1 MKFLKKSNF
10 VTTPTRRCSSTTQS
24 PLKSCTSNKVSSSRK
39 VRSREA
45 VMTSLVITSL
55 VCMLG
60 NRCRR
65 ICRPALP
72 LAAGD
77 GADLACGNRFSGCR
91 FTNVRLVS
99 SQFLEVQIHFLLRT
113 KMAADL
119 KPHLPIDPNGRLVRY
134 LD

>member
-24 PLKSCTSNKVSSSRK
+24 PLKSCTSNKVSSSHK

-55 VCMLG
+55 VCMLR

-65 ICRPALP
+65 FCRPAV
-72 LAAGD
+72 ARVADD
-77 GADLACGNRFSGCR
+77 GAVPVCGNRSSGCR
-91 FTNVRLVS
+91 FTNVLLFS
-99 SQFLEVQIHFLLRT
+99 LQFFKIQIHFLLRT
-113 KMAADL
+113 KMAADF
-119 KPHLPIDPNGRLVRY
+119 KPYLPIDPNGRLVTY